1 MESGLLYREIKRI
14 NPAAPAYQYIGSWA
28 HSTEMNP
35 LSQLPSAVVELGLI
49 SLDQALLGAA
59 VSEGFAAPQM
69 QDGIAT
75 LLLPVQIPEQ
85 IPVPGGVA
93 HSALT
98 AALRVPTGVVQAL
111 SELQVPHAHSAGPA
125 GRAPTTSAP
134 AATGQTAPG
143 QASGPP
149 AA

>member
-1 MESGLLYREIKRI
+1 
-14 NPAAPAYQYIGSWA
+14 
-28 HSTEMNP
+28 MNP

-59 VSEGFAAPQM
+59 ASEGFAATQM

-85 IPVPGGVA
+85 IAVPGGVA

-98 AALRVPTGVVQAL
+98 AALRVPTGVVQVL
-111 SELQVPHAHSAGPA
+111 SELQVPHPHSAGPA
-125 GRAPTTSAP
+125 GRAPTASAP
-134 AATGQTAPG
+134 PATGRAAAHR